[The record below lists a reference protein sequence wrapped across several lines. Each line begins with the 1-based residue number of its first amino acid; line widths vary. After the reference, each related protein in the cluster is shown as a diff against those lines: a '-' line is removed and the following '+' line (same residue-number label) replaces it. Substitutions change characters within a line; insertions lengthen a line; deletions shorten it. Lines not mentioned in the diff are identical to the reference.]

1 MQVFLSLPPSLV
13 AVKSSHSGKPLFPTS
28 KVESAKLVILSSA
41 LIYAR
46 IRKKKSSTS
55 SNGNED
61 CGRSMLINARGGVQ
75 KCESCLHTSLKFERG
90 RRKFPLKPPR
100 SKQAKERVER
110 RRKDRGSNRNP
121 SRMIYLITRVAGMI
135 VCRYSVLGKE
145 KGVQEFLPKCLNTIP
160 LLQTCHHIMT
170 SWPPS
175 ASHMP
180 HVPFIIVRPSPQPQW
195 PM

>member
-1 MQVFLSLPPSLV
+1 
-13 AVKSSHSGKPLFPTS
+13 
-28 KVESAKLVILSSA
+28 
-41 LIYAR
+41 
-46 IRKKKSSTS
+46 
-55 SNGNED
+55 
-61 CGRSMLINARGGVQ
+61 MLINARGGVQ

-135 VCRYSVLGKE
+135 VCRYNVLGKE

-160 LLQTCHHIMT
+160 LLQTCHH
-170 SWPPS
+170 
-175 ASHMP
+175 P
-180 HVPFIIVRPSPQPQW
+180 HDILAAVRIAYAACTLHHRPTVTAA
-195 PM
+195 PMANVTNFGCSLFDVCVTEREREGGRH

>member
-1 MQVFLSLPPSLV
+1 
-13 AVKSSHSGKPLFPTS
+13 
-28 KVESAKLVILSSA
+28 
-41 LIYAR
+41 
-46 IRKKKSSTS
+46 
-55 SNGNED
+55 
-61 CGRSMLINARGGVQ
+61 MLINARGGVQ